1 MVARYGFHSARNE
14 SRDNGNSKKKITEAT
29 PVSPEQSD
37 QNTAWY
43 DSLETDPEVEHLYG
57 PRSIKFSD
65 TIKRVDGWDDHE
77 QHKIN
82 YEKAYQKYQD
92 TKDLSKEEKKELV
105 DKEGSSA
112 LGRRNGG
119 KKQYIDIDPKWA
131 VIHHTAVDRP
141 ADHDGSRYAKKWL
154 RTGKGVHFLVSPD
167 GTIHQIQSI
176 HKQGVHTGQANTEF
190 GKDQGI
196 GNINSFGIEVD
207 AKNDKHVTP
216 AQQEAVIR
224 LLKLLNIKAQN
235 IVGHGEIKHPGKEK
249 QAGQT
254 ILQKIRGGPDFSYG
268 DDYKPNPHGTW
279 MPPIEVTPKMGWG
292 NK

>member
-1 MVARYGFHSARNE
+1 MVARHGFHSARNE

-65 TIKRVDGWDDHE
+65 TIKRVDGWNDDDL
-77 QHKIN
+77 HKAN
-82 YEKAYQKYQD
+82 YEEAYQKYRN
-92 TKDLSKEEKKELV
+92 TKDLSDAEKEALVKKHKTSRV
-105 DKEGSSA
+105 

-119 KKQYIDIDPKWA
+119 AAHYIDIDPKWA
-131 VIHHTAVDRP
+131 VIHHTANDRS

-154 RTGKGVHFLVSPD
+154 DTGKGVHFLVSPD

-176 HKQGVHTGQANTEF
+176 HKQGVHTGQVNTEF

-196 GNINSFGIEVD
+196 SNINSFGIEVD

-235 IVGHGEIKHPGKEK
+235 IVGHGEIKSTKQA

-268 DDYKPNPHGTW
+268 DDYKPNPQGTW
-279 MPPIEVTPKMGWG
+279 MPPTEVTPKMQ
-292 NK
+292 